1 MVKEDG
7 TLGSDNDGVVTM
19 LSMATTKTSG
29 VTDRVVADD
38 CHGDGHRSDEADEP
52 GGDES

>member
-29 VTDRVVADD
+29 VTDRVVA
-38 CHGDGHRSDEADEP
+38 GDGHRSDEADEP